1 MWRRTYKIIGVLLSA
16 LFIISSCRKENK
28 VLPVLGEREV
38 VNGDTLFH
46 TIPDFQF
53 WDQDS
58 NRITNETVNDKIY
71 VVDFFFTSCPT
82 ICPKVKK
89 NMMRVNE
96 KYMDRND
103 FLILSHSIDTKR
115 DSVPRL
121 KEYATK
127 IGIEGSIWHLLT
139 GTEDD
144 IYGINEDYFIA
155 AMVDED
161 APGGFN
167 HSGNVVLVD
176 KQRRIRSFCDGTDA
190 ESVDDFMKDIDVLL
204 NE

>member
-1 MWRRTYKIIGVLLSA
+1 MWRGTNPVIAIFFSIFLMN
-16 LFIISSCRKENK
+16 ISCSEQEK
-28 VLPVLGEREV
+28 VLPVLGERDV
-38 VNGDTLFH
+38 VDGDTVFH
-46 TIPDFQF
+46 TIPDFKF

-58 NRITNETVNDKIY
+58 NRITHETVKDKIY

-96 KYMDRND
+96 RYLDRDD
-103 FLILSHSIDTKR
+103 FLILSHSIDTRR

-127 IGIEGSIWHLLT
+127 IGIEGNIWHLLT
-139 GTEDD
+139 GTEDE

-155 AMVDED
+155 AMEDED

-167 HSGNVVLVD
+167 HSGNIVLVD
-176 KQRRIRSFCDGTDA
+176 KNRRIRSFCDGTDP
-190 ESVDDFMKDIDVLL
+190 ESVDKFMKDIDILL